1 MPLELLLTFRCF
13 DGSLKKGC
21 MKRVINEF
29 VLIESSETFFKTF
42 VKIHLPAVVSADA
55 PHPHRVNRLR
65 VEHGKILRVY
75 QFQRAFV
82 QIHEQVFPL
91 KKIFNISFPSRFG
104 SDRIHSIDTN
114 IAPSP
119 NHVQKIVSS
128 QGQVHDAFVDGLA
141 ASLGRQIFLRD
152 FSPPEGTHG
161 ESDRFVPALG
171 VRSCG
176 IASSPEKKR
185 KKGEADPKKN
195 WLNSDD
201 KISIKRLT

>member
-176 IASSPEKKR
+176 IASSSGKK
-185 KKGEADPKKN
+185 KKKDEADSKKN
-195 WLNSDD
+195 WTNSDD